1 MNDQDKKHEKI
12 LLRLPDVLAMVPISR
27 SNLYTR
33 IEHGEFPAPR
43 KIGRTSVWHRNE
55 VLGYIASLYPEQ

>member
-27 SNLYTR
+27 SKLFKSNPLISKKQYCGHTD
-33 IEHGEFPAPR
+33 GAPQ
-43 KIGRTSVWHRNE
+43 
-55 VLGYIASLYPEQ
+55 A